1 MYAAAT
7 AAAQFET
14 LVSQFGG
21 AREKARWARLRPLV
35 CVVGV
40 AGGPDATPAA
50 GAQPAA
56 QPAAP
61 AAAGWVAV
69 DAAAADADRWQA
81 EDARAKPCG
90 AGMPSGVSTNGGDRG
105 AAAAC
110 SGGKVLAAEAAAD
123 AVQPAATRSD
133 EAPPGDAAGGPRPAA
148 GSAEG
153 DSPPA
158 VGWRTDWAI
167 EALLTPPAV
176 DAGPANRRGSL
187 KAYSPAASLQGDSAS
202 SGSDGFAPADGAGSD
217 SLVRHQNSTFG
228 MTAAAGIGCGVPAK
242 HDSAR
247 SADPPG
253 RRLPQL
259 ATAVHVAASRVAPV
273 QHMSDEVKAVL
284 AVGDAVQVRG
294 ID

>member
-21 AREKARWARLRPLV
+21 AREKARWARLRPLI

-50 GAQPAA
+50 GAQPMA

-69 DAAAADADRWQA
+69 EAAATDAERWQA
-81 EDARAKPCG
+81 EDTRAKPSG
-90 AGMPSGVSTNGGDRG
+90 AGMPSGESTNGGDRG
-105 AAAAC
+105 AATAC
-110 SGGKVLAAEAAAD
+110 SRGKVLAAEAAAD

-133 EAPPGDAAGGPRPAA
+133 EAPPGDAAGGPRLAA

-176 DAGPANRRGSL
+176 DAGPANRHGSGSL
-187 KAYSPAASLQGDSAS
+187 NANSPAASLQGDGAS
-202 SGSDGFAPADGAGSD
+202 SGSDGFAPGDCAGSD

-228 MTAAAGIGCGVPAK
+228 MAAAASIGCGVPAK

-247 SADPPG
+247 SAAPG
-253 RRLPQL
+253 RPPQL

-294 ID
+294 IG